1 VKVSCFLHLQKY
13 NPIIIVPTFLCL
25 SLYLSHDN
33 SQFRSFIRNFAPQP
47 DEETGSAE
55 EQPASNMA
63 VPALETVFQEP
74 PRPWAAY

>member
-33 SQFRSFIRNFAPQP
+33 SQIRSFIRNFASQP